1 MKMKFSK
8 EVTIGIVTIISLVL
22 LYIGVNYLK
31 GINLFRPANHY
42 YVACSNVK
50 DVTISSPVFVEG
62 FKVGLVRSIS
72 YDYSTTGKIMVEI
85 SLEESMRINKGS
97 YISLE
102 KTLLSG
108 GELHIHLNKYVDEY
122 LKSGDTIEGRSP
134 EDMMTSVQEKMLPQI
149 IDLLPKL
156 DSILYSLQLLVS
168 HPALSRSLDHIEKT
182 TASLEVSSRQLN
194 QLLGNDVPVIASNL
208 KTTTDNFAALSE
220 EMKNLN
226 LKGSIQSLNLTIDNL
241 GQTTTKLNAKDNS
254 LGLLLN
260 DTLLYNNLNK
270 TVINA
275 SDLLIDLKQNP
286 KRYVRLEAS
295 IWPSCPLFC
304 LGTR

>member
-8 EVTIGIVTIISLVL
+8 EATIGVVSIISLVL

-72 YDYSTTGKIMVEI
+72 YDYSTTGKILVEI

-134 EDMMTSVQEKMLPQI
+134 EDMMASVQEKMLPQI

-156 DSILYSLQLLVS
+156 DSILYSLQILVS
-168 HPALSRSLDHIEKT
+168 HPALSQSLDHIEKT
-182 TASLEVSSRQLN
+182 TASLEISSRRLN

-208 KTTTDNFAALSE
+208 KTTTNNFAALNE

-226 LKGSIQSLNLTIDNL
+226 LKGSIQSLNLMIDNL
-241 GQTTTKLNAKDNS
+241 GQTTMKLNAKDNS

-260 DTLLYNNLNK
+260 DTLLYNNLNE
-270 TVINA
+270 TVVNA
-275 SDLLIDLKQNP
+275 SNLLIDLKQNP
-286 KRYVRLEAS
+286 KRYVRFS
-295 IWPSCPLFC
+295 LF
-304 LGTR
+304 

>member
-8 EVTIGIVTIISLVL
+8 EATIGVVSIISLVL

-72 YDYSTTGKIMVEI
+72 YDYSTTGKILVEI

-134 EDMMTSVQEKMLPQI
+134 EDMMASVQEKMLPQI

-156 DSILYSLQLLVS
+156 DSILYSLQILVS
-168 HPALSRSLDHIEKT
+168 HPALSQSLDHIEKT
-182 TASLEVSSRQLN
+182 TASLGISSRRLN

-241 GQTTTKLNAKDNS
+241 GQTTMKLNAKDNS

-260 DTLLYNNLNK
+260 DTLLYNNLNE
-270 TVINA
+270 TVVNA
-275 SDLLIDLKQNP
+275 SNLLIDLKQNP
-286 KRYVRLEAS
+286 KRYVRFS
-295 IWPSCPLFC
+295 LF
-304 LGTR
+304 